1 MKKYDKAQSFKCDS
15 ELDAFLKSLSK
26 KSDFI
31 RISILEKIERENL
44 IKKDKR
50 KKPTL
55 EDLKRSFK
63 ILEKELL

>member
-1 MKKYDKAQSFKCDS
+1 MIRYDKVQSFKCDA
-15 ELDAFLKSLSK
+15 ELDEFLKSLSK

-31 RISILEKIERENL
+31 RVSILEKIERENL

-55 EDLKRSFK
+55 EDLKRSFN
-63 ILEKELL
+63 LFEKELL

>member
-1 MKKYDKAQSFKCDS
+1 MIKYDKVQSFKCDE

-26 KSDFI
+26 KSEFI
-31 RISILEKIERENL
+31 RVSILEKIERENL

-55 EDLKRSFK
+55 EDLKRSLDNCF
-63 ILEKELL
+63 

>member
-1 MKKYDKAQSFKCDS
+1 MKKYDKIQSFKCDA

-26 KSDFI
+26 KSEFI

-50 KKPTL
+50 KKATL
-55 EDLKRSFK
+55 EDLKRSLDNCF
-63 ILEKELL
+63 